1 MDGDVTEIPVLAPL
15 VVRELCFR
23 LLQGE
28 QQGRLAEIA
37 IGDGRLRRVAA
48 AIAWIKAHYAEPL
61 QVDALAKRAHMSPSA
76 LHAHFR
82 GRGGRESDPVP
93 KAAAARGSA

>member
-37 IGDGRLRRVAA
+37 IGDGRLRRVA
-48 AIAWIKAHYAEPL
+48 
-61 QVDALAKRAHMSPSA
+61 V
-76 LHAHFR
+76 HAHFR